1 MDKPV
6 DKWVKLWINHV
17 YIRVV
22 YRFVLKIVDNSVK
35 MSGFGVFW
43 WQNGGKST
51 FFEVF

>member
-22 YRFVLKIVDNSVK
+22 YRFGLKIVDNSVK

-43 WQNGGKST
+43 W
-51 FFEVF
+51 